1 MEYHLADGIYPSW
14 SIFIKTI
21 HAPQENQRKHFAKT
35 QESARKDVERAFGV
49 LQTRFAI
56 VWGLELSFD
65 HEMLKNIMI
74 TCIILHNMIVEDERH
89 LYLGADDFVYDQM
102 DESLYEPVPHT
113 TNQQLMDFI
122 ERHPRI
128 KDRGT
133 HSELQ
138 ADLIEHLFWYE
149 AKKTCGTLFE
159 TETRNWGIHLGIFKG
174 FFFFFGPLVII
185 W

>member
-1 MEYHLADGIYPSW
+1 
-14 SIFIKTI
+14 
-21 HAPQENQRKHFAKT
+21 
-35 QESARKDVERAFGV
+35 
-49 LQTRFAI
+49 
-56 VWGLELSFD
+56 
-65 HEMLKNIMI
+65 
-74 TCIILHNMIVEDERH
+74 MIVEDERH

-138 ADLIEHLFWYE
+138 ADLIEHLF
-149 AKKTCGTLFE
+149 
-159 TETRNWGIHLGIFKG
+159 
-174 FFFFFGPLVII
+174 
-185 W
+185 